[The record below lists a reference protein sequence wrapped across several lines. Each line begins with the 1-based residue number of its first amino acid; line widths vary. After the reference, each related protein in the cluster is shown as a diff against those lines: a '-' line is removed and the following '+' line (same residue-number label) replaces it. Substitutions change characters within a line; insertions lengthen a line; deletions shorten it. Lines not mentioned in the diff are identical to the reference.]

1 MGEKY
6 VQEEFLSEE
15 SLGEK
20 YMGEKYVQEG
30 FLGEESLGES
40 LWVKSMC
47 KKSFWVKSL
56 WVKSI
61 WAKSMCTKGFWVKSL
76 WVKNVGENRGRW
88 DAGFRSPLLRYY
100 NIIYIIIAVAYL
112 QTNPCF
118 NYKICGSCI
127 SGHQRVRSFAGYE
140 AIFVLSIWS
149 HLVSWPNLGCCLRS
163 EKVVLPC
170 FAKPRLVC

>member
-1 MGEKY
+1 
-6 VQEEFLSEE
+6 
-15 SLGEK
+15 
-20 YMGEKYVQEG
+20 
-30 FLGEESLGES
+30 
-40 LWVKSMC
+40 MC

-56 WVKSI
+56 WVKH
-61 WAKSMCTKGFWVKSL
+61 VL
-76 WVKNVGENRGRW
+76 ENRGRW

-118 NYKICGSCI
+118 NYKICGNCI
-127 SGHQRVRSFAGYE
+127 SGHQRVRFFAGYE

-163 EKVVLPC
+163 ERVVLPC
-170 FAKPRLVC
+170 FAKPRLMLTDPGACPMDVEYAEGERHCTKLQPWSVV